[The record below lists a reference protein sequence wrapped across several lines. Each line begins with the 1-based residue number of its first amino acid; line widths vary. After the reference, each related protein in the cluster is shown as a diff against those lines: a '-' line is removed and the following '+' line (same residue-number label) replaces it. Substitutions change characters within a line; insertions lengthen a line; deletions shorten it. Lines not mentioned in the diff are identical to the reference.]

1 MSRLL
6 HAAARGARIQY
17 KSPIDRNWKASA
29 FRLWPSLHDCKT
41 ADSLYRI
48 HLDDA
53 HLQYGPISTA
63 LREMTFD
70 ATLCKFSWE
79 WSIASSATCEFAAG
93 IDAATLAA
101 DYDLYYLFLAEF
113 LADEGM

>member
-63 LREMTFD
+63 LREMAED
-70 ATLCKFSWE
+70 YSWNPSWE
-79 WSIASSATCEFAAG
+79 HYAAHAVEDRFTLLDRQHCE
-93 IDAATLAA
+93 T
-101 DYDLYYLFLAEF
+101 DYPLFYLFLAEF

>member
-17 KSPIDRNWKASA
+17 RSLIDRNWEESA
-29 FRLWPSLHDCKT
+29 FGSWQSLHDCKT
-41 ADSLYRI
+41 ADSSYRI
-48 HLDDA
+48 HPEDA

-79 WSIASSATCEFAAG
+79 WTLASSATCEFASG
-93 IDAATLAA
+93 IDAATLAT

>member
-17 KSPIDRNWKASA
+17 EDYGVWATIFAV
-29 FRLWPSLHDCKT
+29 FFGKT
-41 ADSLYRI
+41 KYNYRI
-48 HLDDA
+48 HPDDE

-70 ATLCKFSWE
+70 TTLCKYSWE
-79 WSIASSATCEFAAG
+79 WTLASSATCEFAAG

>member
-6 HAAARGARIQY
+6 FAVARGARIQY
-17 KSPIDRNWKASA
+17 RSPIDRDWKESA

-48 HLDDA
+48 HPDDV

-63 LREMTFD
+63 LREVALTD
-70 ATLCKFSWE
+70 DCDGADIPYIEVTLLREEGHFS
-79 WSIASSATCEFAAG
+79 SSEEQRCV
-93 IDAATLAA
+93 
-101 DYDLYYLFLAEF
+101 FLLIVAEA